1 MFSFDYNNDIE
12 DSYSLHFAKEFYKI
26 VDKMDAKLFGSICD
40 INIVFNFSDNIMQN
54 RENVIKGLTIFYNSI
69 SNIKHEIDN
78 SWHIILN
85 SDVDIF
91 FLETHPN
98 YKPDANLDL
107 IINPSAMTYI
117 KYNKKTK
124 LIVECSI
131 YIDNTELNE
140 FNKNKN
146 KINMDYKL

>member
-1 MFSFDYNNDIE
+1 MFSFNYNKDND
-12 DSYSLHFAKEFYKI
+12 DSYSLQFAKEFYKI
-26 VDKMDAKLFGSICD
+26 VDTMDAELFGIICD
-40 INIVFNFSDNIMQN
+40 LNIIFKFSDNIMQN

-69 SNIKHEIDN
+69 SNIKHEINN
-78 SWHIILN
+78 SWHIELN
-85 SDVDIF
+85 SDMDLF

-98 YKPDANLDL
+98 YKPDTNLDL

-117 KYNKKTK
+117 KYNKITK

-140 FNKNKN
+140 FNKNKKLN
-146 KINMDYKL
+146 KS